1 MNQSDSNSSDSN
13 SSDSKTFTSGTL
25 KAVALSAV
33 LGLGVVFSGPTLA
46 AENPFAHLAG
56 SWSGQGKI
64 TVQNGSSERIR
75 CRGNYRA
82 GETGSTLTIS
92 LRCASDS
99 YKFELASDVTYDNGN
114 ISGSWN
120 ETTRSVYGQ
129 LSGRATANNI
139 TAQAS
144 AVGVTAA
151 ISIATRGNS
160 QNVTIRSPG
169 SEISEIAVTMARA
182 GR

>member
-1 MNQSDSNSSDSN
+1 MNALSSD
-13 SSDSKTFTSGTL
+13 
-25 KAVALSAV
+25 ALSSSA
-33 LGLGVVFSGPTLA
+33 LRTGIKAGMIAAALSLGIFGLGVFVHDTAQA
-46 AENPFAHLAG
+46 AENPFAQFTG

-75 CRGNYRA
+75 CRGIYRA
-82 GETGSTLTIS
+82 GESGMTLSLS

-99 YKFELASDVTYDNGN
+99 YKFELASDVTYDGGA

-120 ETTRSVYGQ
+120 ETTRQVNGS
-129 LSGRATANNI
+129 LSGRATATNI

-144 AVGVTAA
+144 AVGFNASL
-151 ISIATRGNS
+151 SIATRGNS
-160 QNVTIRSPG
+160 QSVSIRSPG
-169 SEISEIAVTMARA
+169 SEISEVTVSMARA